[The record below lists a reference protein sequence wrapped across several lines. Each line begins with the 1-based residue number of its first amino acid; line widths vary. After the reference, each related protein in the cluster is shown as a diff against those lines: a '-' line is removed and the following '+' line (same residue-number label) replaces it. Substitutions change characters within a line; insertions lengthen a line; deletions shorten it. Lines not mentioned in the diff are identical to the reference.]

1 MEAAK
6 SEAQTSKHSSP
17 HSSKHASAHAGTY
30 AGTDAGKDAWADS
43 GAEPWVRTPQA
54 RELARCVVGVCA
66 STDYRLAATDS
77 WGDEALQ
84 LLYQACADIKAAA
97 NRLNMAVK
105 PPPSAPPGTPLVARC
120 VMLNQFLW
128 RLRKQCQAMLAA

>member
-1 MEAAK
+1 M
-6 SEAQTSKHSSP
+6 
-17 HSSKHASAHAGTY
+17 
-30 AGTDAGKDAWADS
+30 
-43 GAEPWVRTPQA
+43 
-54 RELARCVVGVCA
+54 VGVCA
-66 STDYRLAATDS
+66 STDYRLAATEG

-97 NRLNMAVK
+97 LRFNMAVK

-128 RLRKQCQAMLAA
+128 RLRKQCQAMLAG

>member
-6 SEAQTSKHSSP
+6 SEAQTSKRSSTY
-17 HSSKHASAHAGTY
+17 SSTHASADAGTY
-30 AGTDAGKDAWADS
+30 ASTDAWKDAWADS